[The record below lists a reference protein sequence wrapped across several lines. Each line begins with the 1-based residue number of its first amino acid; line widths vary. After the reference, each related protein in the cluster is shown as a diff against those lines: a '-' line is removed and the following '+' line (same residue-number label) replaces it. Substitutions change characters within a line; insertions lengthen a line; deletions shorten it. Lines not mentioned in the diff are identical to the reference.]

1 MTSHPTAIDLELYV
15 IRGLSRGRA
24 GEIEEHVAGCA
35 PCASRLADE
44 AALDVAFEQI
54 AHSRPAPDQIVPIRR
69 SRASTWVGVAMIAA
83 AAAFVLILGRQP
95 APGDDA
101 EREPAIAPPAA
112 DAGAALALDD
122 GGDAPR

>member
-15 IRGLSRGRA
+15 ISGLSRGRA
-24 GEIEEHVAGCA
+24 AEVEDHVAGCS

-44 AALDVAFEQI
+44 AALDLALEQI
-54 AHSRPAPDQIVPIRR
+54 ARGRAAPGRADTDRRARR
-69 SRASTWVGVAMIAA
+69 STLIGAAMIAA

-95 APGDDA
+95 ATDDRA
-101 EREPAIAPPAA
+101 ERAPAIEPPAA